1 MAAPSKKATVVLKAV
16 KRIAIQFSPF
26 ESNVRSTRE
35 NSKSCGKL
43 SPAWTRPRLLLIIS
57 LTLQQQQWYLYMISS
72 TGEFLAKVGSE
83 KARATNMNCEVISV
97 VKHDKS
103 EPVVDITYLD
113 GERLVMKG
121 AKLTSSEMLSAFQ
134 SRCTAKD
141 LQAKLAA
148 KK

>member
-16 KRIAIQFSPF
+16 KRIAVQFSPF
-26 ESNVRSTRE
+26 ESNVRSTR
-35 NSKSCGKL
+35 
-43 SPAWTRPRLLLIIS
+43 
-57 LTLQQQQWYLYMISS
+57 
-72 TGEFLAKVGSE
+72 EFLAKVGSE